1 MRIKLTILAS
11 CLTLL
16 AGCANTSIYVLDQ
29 KEVVRVMAGQNIT
42 AKYTGWLLSDN
53 AVKRVINAKIN
64 AINLE

>member
-1 MRIKLTILAS
+1 
-11 CLTLL
+11 
-16 AGCANTSIYVLDQ
+16 
-29 KEVVRVMAGQNIT
+29 MAGQNIT